1 MALIGAT
8 SIERIINFLRSKG
21 LNDFGIA
28 GVLGNLFAESGLN
41 PRNLQN
47 TYEKKFGMTD
57 QQYTDA
63 VDNGTYANFVH
74 DKAGYG
80 LCQWT
85 YWSRKQ
91 NLLNFAK
98 TRKVSIGDEEM
109 QLEFFYKELS
119 TSYPAVLSVLKTA
132 TSVLEASN
140 VMLLNYERPADQ
152 SKTVQN
158 KRFNYSQNYFNNFL
172 ILDDKNGDDTLTAVN
187 KLIETARKEKGYLEK
202 ASNSQLDSK
211 TANPGKNNWTK
222 YARDLDKIGNIYN
235 GKKNGYSWCDIFVD
249 WCFIVTFGVD
259 LAMKLLCQSYN
270 GLGAGC
276 TYSAQYYINKGQFYK
291 TPHVGDQIFFTNNG
305 GKTSC
310 HTGIVIGVDNKKVY
324 TIEGNT
330 SSSTGV
336 VDNGGSVQ
344 EKSYS
349 LSYSC
354 IYGYGR
360 PDWSLIESVNEQG
373 GNDMDKAQFK
383 KLWFEIWQEMRKDL
397 QDNDAGAYSKDARA
411 WAINNGIIQG
421 NGTDAKGNPNY
432 MWEDILSRQQ
442 MVTILYRF
450 AQLMGKV

>member
-8 SIERIINFLRSKG
+8 SIERIINFLRNKG
-21 LNDFGIA
+21 LNNFGIA

-41 PRNLQN
+41 SRNLQN

-63 VDNGTYANFVH
+63 VDNDTYTNFVH

-98 TRKVSIGDEEM
+98 ARKVSIGDEEM

-172 ILDDKNGDDTLTAVN
+172 MLDDKNGDDTLTAVS

-235 GKKNGYSWCDIFVD
+235 GKKNGYSWCDIFVE
-249 WCFIVTFGVD
+249 
-259 LAMKLLCQSYN
+259 
-270 GLGAGC
+270 
-276 TYSAQYYINKGQFYK
+276 
-291 TPHVGDQIFFTNNG
+291 H
-305 GKTSC
+305 
-310 HTGIVIGVDNKKVY
+310 H
-324 TIEGNT
+324 
-330 SSSTGV
+330 
-336 VDNGGSVQ
+336 
-344 EKSYS
+344 
-349 LSYSC
+349 
-354 IYGYGR
+354 
-360 PDWSLIESVNEQG
+360 
-373 GNDMDKAQFK
+373 
-383 KLWFEIWQEMRKDL
+383 
-397 QDNDAGAYSKDARA
+397 
-411 WAINNGIIQG
+411 
-421 NGTDAKGNPNY
+421 
-432 MWEDILSRQQ
+432 RQRHQ
-442 MVTILYRF
+442 
-450 AQLMGKV
+450 